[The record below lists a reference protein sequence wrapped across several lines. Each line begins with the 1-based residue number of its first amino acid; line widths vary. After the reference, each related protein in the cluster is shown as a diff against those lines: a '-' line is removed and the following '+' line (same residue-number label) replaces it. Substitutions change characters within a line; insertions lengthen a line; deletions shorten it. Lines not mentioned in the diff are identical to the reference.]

1 MRTLWN
7 EKKVPNIPPLLVKNE
22 LITEFEAKANIFNK
36 YLANMANHLT
46 DDKLSSFNIS
56 SEIIFQLIKNLD
68 PNKAHGDHEI
78 SVKMLKLCA
87 PSICKLLFLLFKNC
101 LASGEFCNVW
111 KKSNIVPVH
120 KKGDKQSIKKYG
132 PVSSLPICRKLME
145 KLMFKTV
152 FNFID
157 TRNMLSVYQSGFR
170 PSDSCLHQL
179 ILITHDIYNAF
190 DANLSLEVR
199 GVFLDITKAFDGVW
213 HKGLLYKLKCM
224 GID

>member
-36 YLANMANHLT
+36 YLANMTNHLT

-101 LASGEFCNVW
+101 LASGEFCNIW

-190 DANLSLEVR
+190 DVNLSLEVR
-199 GVFLDITKAFDGVW
+199 GVFLDITKAFDGV
-213 HKGLLYKLKCM
+213 
-224 GID
+224 